1 MAVAELFKAYMQET
15 FGTDSAMSPDVL
27 LRDGMGLHFNLIVAL
42 DVRQQPA
49 GFAAWR
55 MAYDLHHAVAGGEVP
70 DLFVAH
76 RHRGRGLSIRL
87 LAAVAQEVQLR
98 GGTYIKGEVLTD
110 DPRRMQLLPT
120 VSSDAVFTN
129 GAVGSTYAVCELV
142 GPLNCAYAT
151 APPIAAARM
160 LAIPIFFAKRLI
172 VASSFLFP
180 LGAER
185 ATTKLPAR
193 RNGAVIAAS
202 HFCKRSGT

>member
-1 MAVAELFKAYMQET
+1 MSEHTRSDAQAAEPQARPFRSDEAVAVAELFKAYMQET
-15 FGTDSAMSPDVL
+15 FGTDSAMLPDVL

-87 LAAVAQEVQLR
+87 LAAVAQEVQRR

-110 DPRRMQLLPT
+110 DPRRMQLLHR
-120 VSSDAVFTN
+120 V
-129 GAVGSTYAVCELV
+129 AVGFSGESAYVSGRAFRQLAQLTGVDARALV
-142 GPLNCAYAT
+142 EG
-151 APPIAAARM
+151 
-160 LAIPIFFAKRLI
+160 
-172 VASSFLFP
+172 
-180 LGAER
+180 
-185 ATTKLPAR
+185 LPTPAMSR
-193 RNGAVIAAS
+193 EP
-202 HFCKRSGT
+202 